1 MDQAIDNRRKYQRYE
16 TDTRIEFR
24 VPYDFEAEV
33 DFRITEEIME
43 GRERT
48 YAGFSRDISIRGIS
62 FRSPKRL
69 DPGDLLWMD
78 FHLPKSDQVVFLR
91 GEVCWCQA
99 LEVGID
105 AKAGFLAGVKINTV
119 DGHDVDETV
128 YFDKAYGVVWSEL
141 LERVLGGFAKLNRK
155 KT

>member
-1 MDQAIDNRRKYQRYE
+1 MDQPIDNRRKYERYT
-16 TDTRIEFR
+16 TDARVEFR

-33 DFRITEEIME
+33 DFKITEEIME
-43 GRERT
+43 GRERI
-48 YAGFSRDISIRGIS
+48 YAGISRDISIRGLS

-78 FHLPKSDQVVFLR
+78 LRLPKSNEIVFLR
-91 GEVCWCQA
+91 GEVCWCKTT
-99 LEVGID
+99 D
-105 AKAGFLAGVKINTV
+105 APGDNKPAFVAGVKINSV

-128 YFDKAYGVVWSEL
+128 YFDKAYGVIWSEL